1 MTKWI
6 GMIAIV
12 LTLAACGEKS
22 YNEIGLMPP
31 PALYTS
37 GAAKPFLGDTG
48 RRIET
53 QNTLFYA
60 TDRAPATTEDKSA
73 FYANRRGFVLRVGTA
88 DVAMTPPLADRDAM
102 RAITLGQDD
111 GPPRTLTVTGVTEIG
126 GLPADPPNPLVAE
139 LPMDTP
145 PDGRK
150 AFAQQINQQLARS
163 GSRDAYIY
171 VHGYNVDFAYPTLV
185 SRELQ
190 HYLGYRGAFIS
201 YNWPATPSRLAY
213 FKDIE
218 TASATRRNLRSLIEF
233 LSANTNVRRV
243 NLIGYSAGSRLVFE
257 TAYQIAL
264 LNRGGHGRARLGQ
277 VILIGSDLD
286 RTYFSEA
293 LADGLLDGMDQLS
306 IYMSGQDSAL
316 AMSRLLFGEHRLGQV
331 WDSSATS
338 EPIEDRLA
346 DISRL
351 ALIDVTD
358 AKGAT
363 LGNGHWYFRS
373 SPWASSDILLTLL
386 SGNPPHKRGLV
397 RQEGAVWTFPATY
410 ADSLAIGDGS

>member
-1 MTKWI
+1 MAKWAAT
-6 GMIAIV
+6 IALA
-12 LTLAACGEKS
+12 LTLAACGENS
-22 YNEIGLMPP
+22 YNEIDLMPP
-31 PALYTS
+31 PAIYTS
-37 GAAKPFLGDTG
+37 GAARPFLGDTG

-60 TDRAPATTEDKSA
+60 TDRAPSEAGDKSA

-88 DVAMTPPLADRDAM
+88 EVAMTPPLANRESLHD
-102 RAITLGQDD
+102 ISVTQDD
-111 GPPRTLTVTGVTEIG
+111 GPPRTLTVTGITEIG
-126 GLPADPPNPLVAE
+126 RLPADPPNPLVAE

-150 AFAQQINQQLARS
+150 AFARQINQQLARS
-163 GSRDAYIY
+163 GSREAYIY

-293 LADGLLDGMDQLS
+293 MADGLLDGMDQLS

-316 AMSRLLFGEHRLGQV
+316 AMSRLFFGEHRLGQV
-331 WDSSATS
+331 WDSNATS
-338 EPIEDRLA
+338 EPIENRLA
-346 DISRL
+346 DISKL

-358 AKGAT
+358 AQGAT

-397 RQEGAVWTFPATY
+397 RQQGAVWTFPTNY
-410 ADSLAIGDGS
+410 ANRLANRDGS